1 MQSSGWFE
9 VQFDEIMIM
18 NLFRYVIS
26 GEVAMVQAMVRRD
39 VNCEVECV
47 NGCILGA
54 ECPNLEFKAQAS
66 KFIEETSLEK
76 MLEIAAAAI
85 DRRRQERASEPP
97 KWVIPDDF

>member
-1 MQSSGWFE
+1 MQSSGWFK
-9 VQFDEIMIM
+9 VQFDEIMVM
-18 NLFRYVIS
+18 NLFRSVIS
-26 GEVAMVQAMVRRD
+26 GEGAMVEGMAQRD

-97 KWVIPDDF
+97 KWIIPDDI

>member
-1 MQSSGWFE
+1 MQFSGWFE
-9 VQFDEIMIM
+9 GQFDEIMIM
-18 NLFRYVIS
+18 NLFRSVIS
-26 GEVAMVQAMVRRD
+26 GEVAMVQAIVHPD
-39 VNCEVECV
+39 VNCEVECA

-76 MLEIAAAAI
+76 MLEMAAAAI
-85 DRRRQERASEPP
+85 ERRRQERASEPP

>member
-18 NLFRYVIS
+18 NLFRHVIS

>member
-9 VQFDEIMIM
+9 VQFDEIMII
-18 NLFRYVIS
+18 NLFRSVTS
-26 GEVAMVQAMVRRD
+26 GEVAMVQRD

-97 KWVIPDDF
+97 KWIIPDDI

>member
-9 VQFDEIMIM
+9 VQFDEIMII
-18 NLFRYVIS
+18 NLFRSVIS
-26 GEVAMVQAMVRRD
+26 GEVAMIEGMVQRD

-76 MLEIAAAAI
+76 MLEMAAAAI

-97 KWVIPDDF
+97 KWIIPDDI

>member
-1 MQSSGWFE
+1 MQSSGWLK
-9 VQFDEIMIM
+9 VQFDEIMVM
-18 NLFRYVIS
+18 NLFRSVIS
-26 GEVAMVQAMVRRD
+26 GEGAMVQGIVQRD

-97 KWVIPDDF
+97 KWIIPDDI

>member
-1 MQSSGWFE
+1 MRSSGWIE

-18 NLFRYVIS
+18 NLFRSIIS
-26 GEVAMVQAMVRRD
+26 GEVAMVQAMVQRD

-76 MLEIAAAAI
+76 MLEMAAAAI

-97 KWVIPDDF
+97 KWIIPDDI

>member
-1 MQSSGWFE
+1 M
-9 VQFDEIMIM
+9 QFDEIMVM
-18 NLFRYVIS
+18 NLFRSVIS
-26 GEVAMVQAMVRRD
+26 GEGAMVQGIVQRD

-97 KWVIPDDF
+97 KWIIPDDI